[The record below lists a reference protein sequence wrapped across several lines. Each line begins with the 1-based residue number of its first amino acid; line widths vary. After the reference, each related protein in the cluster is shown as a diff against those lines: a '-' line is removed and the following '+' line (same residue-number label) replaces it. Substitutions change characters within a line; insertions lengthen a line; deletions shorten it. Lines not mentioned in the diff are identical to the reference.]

1 MKSPVD
7 GLPILSGR
15 KPLFL
20 AMPSPLS
27 NNRYLS
33 LLVFS
38 QFAGTSL
45 WFAGNAIVDQI
56 AVSDAGA
63 AITSFV
69 QFGFIA
75 GTLLFSLL
83 TIADRFPAKK
93 VFFLSS
99 LLAAAANALI
109 ILLSEDAA
117 AIKLLRFTTGF
128 FLAGIYPVGMKIAA
142 DVFPQKLGKALG
154 WLVGALVLGTSF
166 PHFVRSRLDGIH
178 WETVVATTSLLA
190 SAGGV
195 VILLFMPST
204 TKQSVGVK
212 PDFSVAISVFRNPPF
227 RSAAFGYFGHMWEL
241 YAFWS
246 ILPLLFAHYNS
257 VMQTDTNVF
266 WWSFLVIGT
275 GSAGCILGG
284 ILSQRWGSQN
294 VAATALLLS
303 GLCCLLFPLLF
314 HSSSVLFF
322 TLMLVWGF
330 TVTADSP
337 QFSALVAK
345 AAADK
350 NRGTALT
357 IVTSIG
363 FAITIISILL
373 LKELFLL
380 YKEKSLWVLAPGPFL
395 GLLALRKKPLA

>member
-1 MKSPVD
+1 
-7 GLPILSGR
+7 
-15 KPLFL
+15 
-20 AMPSPLS
+20 MPARLS

-45 WFAGNAIVDQI
+45 WFAGNAIIDQLS
-56 AVSDAGA
+56 VTDAGA
-63 AITSFV
+63 TITSFV

-93 VFFLSS
+93 VFFFSS

-109 ILLSEDAA
+109 ILFYQDAA
-117 AIKLLRFTTGF
+117 AIKLLRFITGF

-178 WETVVATTSLLA
+178 WEAVVVTTSLLA
-190 SAGGV
+190 FAGGV
-195 VILLFMPST
+195 VILLFIPST
-204 TKQSVGVK
+204 AKHSLRAK
-212 PDFSVAISVFRNPPF
+212 PDFSASISVFRIPPF

-246 ILPLLFAHYNS
+246 ILPLLFGYYNS
-257 VMQTDTNVF
+257 VMQTGANVF

-275 GSAGCILGG
+275 GSAGCIFGG
-284 ILSQRWGSQN
+284 LLSQRLGSQK

-314 HSSSVLFF
+314 HTSPALLF
-322 TLMLVWGF
+322 TLLLFWGF

-345 AAADK
+345 AAPDK

-363 FAITIISILL
+363 FAITIVSILL

-380 YKEKSLWVLAPGPFL
+380 YKEKALWLLAPGPFL
-395 GLLALRKKPLA
+395 GLLALRKKPLV

>member
-1 MKSPVD
+1 
-7 GLPILSGR
+7 
-15 KPLFL
+15 
-20 AMPSPLS
+20 MPSRLS
-27 NNRYLS
+27 NQHYLI

-56 AVSDAGA
+56 STTDSGA
-63 AITSFV
+63 TITSYV

-83 TIADRFPAKK
+83 TVADRFQAKN
-93 VFFLSS
+93 VFFYSS
-99 LLAAAANALI
+99 LLAAVANALI
-109 ILLSEDAA
+109 ILLYKDAIA
-117 AIKLLRFTTGF
+117 VKLLRFVTGF

-142 DVFPQKLGKALG
+142 DVFPQQLGKALG

-166 PHFVRSRLDGIH
+166 PHFVRSGLENIH
-178 WETVVATTSLLA
+178 WETVITTTSLLA
-190 SAGGV
+190 LSGGV
-195 VILLFMPST
+195 LVLLFIPPT
-204 TKQSVGVK
+204 RKHGVTAK
-212 PDFSVAISVFRNPPF
+212 PDFSVAFTVFRNPSF

-246 ILPLLFAHYNS
+246 ILPLLFTFHNS
-257 VMQTDTNVF
+257 ISGTGANVF

-275 GSAGCILGG
+275 GSAGCIAGG
-284 ILSQRWGSQN
+284 FLSQQWGSKK

-303 GLCCLLFPLLF
+303 GMSCLLFPFVFHTTNSLF
-314 HSSSVLFF
+314 YG
-322 TLMLVWGF
+322 LMLFWGF

-350 NRGTALT
+350 NKGTALT
-357 IVTSIG
+357 IVTSVG
-363 FAITIISILL
+363 FAITIVSILL

-380 YKEKSLWVLAPGPFL
+380 QQEKALWLLAPGPFL
-395 GLLALRKKPLA
+395 GLLALRKSNPG

>member
-1 MKSPVD
+1 
-7 GLPILSGR
+7 
-15 KPLFL
+15 
-20 AMPSPLS
+20 MPSHLS

-75 GTLLFSLL
+75 GTLLFSIL
-83 TIADRFPAKK
+83 TIADRFPAKR

-99 LLAAAANALI
+99 VLAALANALI
-109 ILLSEDAA
+109 ILLYQDAA
-117 AIKLLRFTTGF
+117 AITLLRFITGF
-128 FLAGIYPVGMKIAA
+128 FLAGIYPVGMKIAT

-190 SAGGV
+190 FLGGLL
-195 VILLFMPST
+195 ILLFMPATGKKSVST
-204 TKQSVGVK
+204 S
-212 PDFSVAISVFRNPPF
+212 PDFSAAFSVFRNPQF

-246 ILPLLFAHYNS
+246 ILPLLFGYYNS
-257 VMQTDTNVF
+257 VTQAGANVF

-275 GSAGCILGG
+275 GSAGCIAGG
-284 ILSQRWGSQN
+284 LLSQRWGSYK
-294 VAATALLLS
+294 VAAAALLLS

-314 HSSSVLFF
+314 YTGSALLF
-322 TLMLVWGF
+322 TLLLFWGF

-345 AAADK
+345 AAPEK
-350 NRGTALT
+350 NKGTALT

-363 FAITIISILL
+363 FAITIVSILL

-380 YKEKSLWVLAPGPFL
+380 YKEKALWLLAPGPFL
-395 GLLALRKKPLA
+395 GLLALRKKPLG